1 MLVHYTFIFIY
12 DLPYS
17 IPDRNN
23 FYSNRMRR
31 MCSCH
36 GKYKISLPLVYIQ
49 IYKVDKSIL
58 TNQNSFLYYCCIGH
72 VQGIQKIIYVHW
84 TWHKSNLK
92 AEKWCFLLDSKLI
105 GRNLNVLRR
114 SRWYCFFIYFTSL
127 QRMSLSSNMS
137 HNETSDFY

>member
-58 TNQNSFLYYCCIGH
+58 TNQNSLLYYCCIGH

-92 AEKWCFLLDSKLI
+92 AEKRMLFARLKTYWKESKCSKRKPVILLFYLLYISTT
-105 GRNLNVLRR
+105 NVTILK
-114 SRWYCFFIYFTSL
+114 
-127 QRMSLSSNMS
+127 
-137 HNETSDFY
+137 HEP